1 MGSHRT
7 MVIKHSP
14 VVVEGKKGT
23 KLNNFHITRQIS
35 KDMSRLS
42 YRFARY
48 LFVMLVCSG
57 PGWIIDF
64 VAKEH
69 CQMGCVQENQ
79 KSDKLC
85 FLNFL
90 NSNQYFST
98 VDFIILHFFKG

>member
-35 KDMSRLS
+35 EDMSRLT

-57 PGWIIDF
+57 TGWIIDF
-64 VAKEH
+64 VAGRKI
-69 CQMGCVQENQ
+69 V
-79 KSDKLC
+79 KW
-85 FLNFL
+85 
-90 NSNQYFST
+90 
-98 VDFIILHFFKG
+98 VVFKRIKRVISYVF